1 MGDRFDRSAYHWF
14 AIVLITLALIGAQPH
29 VEWLAAYPSDLIIP
43 FADWLNAIMD
53 WLVTHLGWLFMG
65 VSWLLEWPIKGVRVV
80 LQALPWSV
88 TGFLFCLVAYIAS
101 GWRLAL
107 FTLASCLYMV
117 IIGYWPESMNTLSL
131 VAISVPMAILFG
143 FGLGVW

>member
-1 MGDRFDRSAYHWF
+1 MWERFDRAFYHWF
-14 AIVLITLALIGAQPH
+14 AIVLITLALIFAQPH
-29 VEWLAAYPSDLIIP
+29 FKWLATYPKELIIP

-53 WLVTHLGWLFMG
+53 WLVAYLGWLFMG
-65 VSWLLEWPIKGVRVV
+65 VSWLLEWPIKGVRLV

-107 FTLASCLYMV
+107 FTLTSC
-117 IIGYWPESMNTLSL
+117 
-131 VAISVPMAILFG
+131 
-143 FGLGVW
+143 